1 MHASAKRKKQRER
14 YFLQAFLRIAN
25 LAATLIE
32 EREAPDFLLDVEGRL
47 VGLEVTEV
55 FLQNNGELLPPK
67 IGEAIVDEIVA
78 RARRSYEER
87 GGKPLH
93 VSFGFL
99 PNAEMRHIDR
109 RGAGDAIANFLL
121 RFDPPMGGLV
131 KLERAFAGR
140 DALPEQLTFMH
151 VLAVPTW
158 TMGHWWAPKAGWVAP
173 LITDFLQPSVDEK
186 AKKIAQ
192 YRQAADEA
200 WLLLAIE
207 GRAPSQFF
215 EPSET
220 LPTVSSPFDRTYLL
234 SLFGG
239 TVQLLPRAIDDA

>member
-14 YFLQAFLRIAN
+14 YFLHAFLRISN

-87 GGKPLH
+87 SGRPLH

-121 RFDPPMGGLV
+121 RFDPPMGELV

-158 TMGHWWAPKAGWVAP
+158 TMGHW
-173 LITDFLQPSVDEK
+173 
-186 AKKIAQ
+186 
-192 YRQAADEA
+192 
-200 WLLLAIE
+200 
-207 GRAPSQFF
+207 GRRKPDGLH
-215 EPSET
+215 P
-220 LPTVSSPFDRTYLL
+220 
-234 SLFGG
+234 
-239 TVQLLPRAIDDA
+239 